1 MSLSPSLLRPA
12 GRSRC
17 LNSTVRF
24 CRPGTWSPGLARKSG
39 SRLSSDFSGQHLVDV
54 FREVA
59 RVLRDDGTLWLKLGR
74 FLLWELGQLREAGE
88 HLGEGFGQTP
98 HGSLLAF
105 RPPMAAAQKSSPT
118 SLNSSRFT
126 TLQSR
131 IRRRSNFGGIP
142 ARNSTKRRSRRMF
155 RARNRARCALA
166 LRNPNPLFWQ
176 AATTVSTRRVLYSS
190 TSTQRS
196 GAKGGSGLRA
206 AICHSATGRLVPVRR
221 WAQSDNPFPCS
232 WCLHES
238 RTALSFQNFECK
250 VCAPVHL
257 EGQMNPKHRQRLKVP
272 SRQQRPHINS
282 LETQFFGQLS
292 NRRLGISVIA
302 TNKHR
307 GILRAKLRIGHIT
320 RAGRV
325 EGFDDACTFGQVGD
339 LFSGGCG
346 VAHGKT

>member
-74 FLLWELGQLREAGE
+74 FLLWELGQLRETGE

-98 HGSLLAF
+98 HRSLLAF

-126 TLQSR
+126 TLQSQ

-155 RARNRARCALA
+155 RARNRARYALA

-176 AATTVSTRRVLYSS
+176 AATTVSTRRVLRMHQSNNDYDAPREAHCANAWREIYPVSGDR
-190 TSTQRS
+190 RS
-196 GAKGGSGLRA
+196 AVCSGHFLA
-206 AICHSATGRLVPVRR
+206 MFGDRL
-221 WAQSDNPFPCS
+221 A
-232 WCLHES
+232 
-238 RTALSFQNFECK
+238 
-250 VCAPVHL
+250 
-257 EGQMNPKHRQRLKVP
+257 
-272 SRQQRPHINS
+272 
-282 LETQFFGQLS
+282 
-292 NRRLGISVIA
+292 
-302 TNKHR
+302 
-307 GILRAKLRIGHIT
+307 
-320 RAGRV
+320 
-325 EGFDDACTFGQVGD
+325 
-339 LFSGGCG
+339 
-346 VAHGKT
+346 

>member
-39 SRLSSDFSGQHLVDV
+39 SRLSSDFSGQHLVEV

-74 FLLWELGQLREAGE
+74 FLLWELGQLRETGE

-126 TLQSR
+126 TLQSQ

-155 RARNRARCALA
+155 RARNRARYALA
-166 LRNPNPLFWQ
+166 LRNPNPFFGRPPPPFPPVASCIPRHRPSAQ
-176 AATTVSTRRVLYSS
+176 E
-190 TSTQRS
+190 QRA
-196 GAKGGSGLRA
+196 GQDFPRP
-206 AICHSATGRLVPVRR
+206 SATAPGR
-221 WAQSDNPFPCS
+221 S
-232 WCLHES
+232 
-238 RTALSFQNFECK
+238 CK
-250 VCAPVHL
+250 Y
-257 EGQMNPKHRQRLKVP
+257 R
-272 SRQQRPHINS
+272 
-282 LETQFFGQLS
+282 
-292 NRRLGISVIA
+292 
-302 TNKHR
+302 
-307 GILRAKLRIGHIT
+307 
-320 RAGRV
+320 
-325 EGFDDACTFGQVGD
+325 
-339 LFSGGCG
+339 
-346 VAHGKT
+346 